1 MSKSGMA
8 IIDKEKIR
16 QNLIDCDCDTEIIT
30 KFMDAMEQGHEK
42 EALTLLAK
50 HRQDL
55 LDQFH
60 RYDNCIYCLDYLV
73 SQIKKK
79 AM

>member
-1 MSKSGMA
+1 MSKSGTV

-30 KFMDAMEQGHEK
+30 KIMNAMEQGNEK
-42 EALTLLAK
+42 EALILLAK

-60 RYDNCIYCLDYLV
+60 RCDNSIYCLDFLAN
-73 SQIKKK
+73 QIKKK

>member
-1 MSKSGMA
+1 MSKSSMVVA
-8 IIDKEKIR
+8 DKEKIR
-16 QNLIDCDCDTEIIT
+16 QNLIDCDCDAEIIT

-42 EALTLLAK
+42 DALGLLAK
-50 HRQDL
+50 HRRDL

-60 RYDNCIYCLDYLV
+60 RCDDCIGCLDYLV
-73 SQIKKK
+73 NQIEKK

>member
-1 MSKSGMA
+1 MA
-8 IIDKEKIR
+8 KNSTVVTDKEKML
-16 QNLIDCDCDTEIIT
+16 QNLIDCDCDDEIIT

-42 EALTLLAK
+42 EALALLAK
-50 HRQDL
+50 HRRDL

-60 RYDNCIYCLDYLV
+60 RCDDCIGCLDYLV
-73 SQIKKK
+73 NQIKKK